1 MTKRNLI
8 KGPGQDIDKV
18 HKGER
23 RGRHE
28 REMKKHNEGRNADK
42 WRTKEEAEDAGQR
55 KTVKEDR
62 RIAGG

>member
-8 KGPGQDIDKV
+8 KGPGQDTGKV

-42 WRTKEEAEDAGQR
+42 WRTKEEAEDSEKR
-55 KTVKEDR
+55 
-62 RIAGG
+62 